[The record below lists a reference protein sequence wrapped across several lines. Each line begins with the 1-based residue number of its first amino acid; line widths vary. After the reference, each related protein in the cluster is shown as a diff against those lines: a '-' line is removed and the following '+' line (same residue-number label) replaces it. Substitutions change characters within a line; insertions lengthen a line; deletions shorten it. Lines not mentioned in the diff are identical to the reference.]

1 MRAVRAALD
10 ALHEPHP
17 ALVLRCANRI
27 PHGRGLGSS
36 AAAVVA
42 GLLAGRALVP
52 DGTDRLSDDAVLLLA
67 NAFEGHPDNAAAC
80 LLGGLTLAWTDAGP
94 LPAVHAVR
102 LEPRAELGATVLV
115 PEAELATATAR
126 GLLPETVPHADA
138 AHTAG
143 RAALLVAALTAVP
156 GLLLPATEDRLH
168 QGYRAS
174 AMPRHR
180 RAGAGAAGRG
190 PGRRGVRGRAERAA
204 CCTRGRRRRSSRR
217 PGGARWRWP
226 SRATE
231 PRSSPV
237 DPHRRVAEDREPP
250 RVGWCYARHRTRSHC
265 VAGASPRLPARLVRL
280 NLSTTVAPHRRRL
293 DLPGL
298 APVKPGRIREAPA

>member
-1 MRAVRAALD
+1 MTTVRTATVRVPATSANLGPGFDCAGLALDLHDEVAVTAGDGAPEVQVLVEGEGAGTVPTDATHLVVRAVHAALD

-17 ALVLRCANRI
+17 ALVLRCTNRI

-156 GLLLPATEDRLH
+156 GLLMPATEDRLH

-174 AMPRHR
+174 AMPGTDALVQALR
-180 RAGAGAAGRG
+180 GAG
-190 PGRRGVRGRAERAA
+190 RAA
-204 CCTRGRRRRSSRR
+204 VVS
-217 PGGARWRWP
+217 GAGP
-226 SRATE
+226 SVLLLHEGPA
-231 PRSSPV
+231 
-237 DPHRRVAEDREPP
+237 VAVEPP
-250 RVGWCYARHRTRSHC
+250 PGWRSMALAIARD
-265 VAGASPRLPARLVRL
+265 GAQVV
-280 NLSTTVAPHRRRL
+280 T
-293 DLPGL
+293 G
-298 APVKPGRIREAPA
+298 